1 MPGINSPSAKNYVV
15 GKGFLIFTPV
25 SQLGV
30 VGTPFHLGNAT
41 KAVYTPAVNIA
52 PHFSS
57 MAGTKVQDFSTI
69 IQLGGKCAVDLEEMT
84 ANNLALFFNGVV
96 DASHP
101 NAVSV
106 GIYDSLAQ
114 LQGQLQYYA
123 TNSIGPRWN
132 WNLSKVLCKPTGNFN
147 PISDSY
153 NAMTVEFQHVIDD
166 EGLFGNMTL
175 QPDLSTIT
183 PENIFA
189 PYIDGPL
196 LLGDTPA
203 YAKVGEPMTAN
214 VGQWVGAQGFAYQ
227 WKLAGV
233 NISLATNKIY
243 VPVMGDVGSTLT
255 CAITARNPNGTT
267 TVVSG
272 ATLAVHA

>member
-1 MPGINSPSAKNYVV
+1 MPGINAPSAKNYVV
-15 GKGFLIFTPV
+15 GKGFLIFTPRTG
-25 SQLGV
+25 LNAN
-30 VGTPFHLGNAT
+30 TAFHLGNCP
-41 KAVYTPAVNIA
+41 KAVYTPNVNIA

-69 IQLGGKCAVDLEEMT
+69 IQLGGKVAVDLEELT

-96 DASHP
+96 DNSHP
-101 NAVSV
+101 DAVSV
-106 GIYDSLAQ
+106 GIYDALAQ
-114 LQGQLQYYA
+114 IEGKLEYHA

-132 WNLSKVLCKPTGNFN
+132 WSFNRVLCAPTGNYS

-153 NAMTVEFQHVIDD
+153 NAMTVEMQHVIDD
-166 EGLFGNMTL
+166 EGLFGSMTL
-175 QPDLSTIT
+175 QPDISTIT
-183 PENIFA
+183 PQNIFL

-203 YAKVGEPMTAN
+203 YAKVGEVMTAN

-227 WKLAGV
+227 WSNSSGI
-233 NISLATNKIY
+233 ISLATSKTY
-243 VPVMGDVGSTLT
+243 TPVSGDIGKTLT
-255 CAITARNPNGTT
+255 VAITARNANGTT
-267 TVVSG
+267 TATSG